1 MVGLEPLSG
10 QYGEISMNYEKPG
23 EALAGRG
30 ITLNILRD
38 QQYSLNR
45 QMLLA
50 IRLSDAK
57 TQERIQAQLAEVQAE
72 IDRITLRL

>member
-1 MVGLEPLSG
+1 
-10 QYGEISMNYEKPG
+10 MNYEKPG

-38 QQYSLNR
+38 QQYALNR

>member
-1 MVGLEPLSG
+1 MKD
-10 QYGEISMNYEKPG
+10 QRFR

-30 ITLNILRD
+30 ITLNTLWD

-50 IRLSDAK
+50 LQLGDEKA
-57 TQERIQAQLAEVQAE
+57 QERIQAQLAEVQTE
-72 IDRITLRL
+72 IDRITLRQ

>member
-1 MVGLEPLSG
+1 
-10 QYGEISMNYEKPG
+10 MNDQKLR

-30 ITLNILRD
+30 ITLNTLRD

-50 IRLSDAK
+50 LQLGDEKA
-57 TQERIQAQLAEVQAE
+57 QERIQAQLAEIQTE
-72 IDRITLRL
+72 IDRITLRQ